1 MKSLLPTGSSASPT
15 MAQLNNPNIHAP
27 RTTVRIVF
35 ADPMTWHRCAAI
47 AKETNVEITRG
58 STWQQKGGSRVEL
71 TITGDA
77 AARKLALE
85 RIEATVWEFFERKAK
100 RRAELAAPSTE
111 AMAKDKSE
119 EVLREKPDLEKP
131 VSKAFKN
138 PYAAL
143 LDEDTEDESEEVV
156 EEKEPRVST
165 PGCLDWTNEIA
176 EGVTAKS
183 CTPEQLTVAM

>member
-1 MKSLLPTGSSASPT
+1 MT
-15 MAQLNNPNIHAP
+15 QLNNPNIHAP

-35 ADPMTWHRCAAI
+35 ADPMNWHRCAAI

-77 AARKLALE
+77 AARKLAID
-85 RIEATVWEFFERKAK
+85 RIETVAWEFFKRKAK
-100 RRAELAAPSTE
+100 RRAELAATSADVITE
-111 AMAKDKSE
+111 DKRE
-119 EVLREKPDLEKP
+119 EVSREKTAPAKP
-131 VSKAFKN
+131 VSKVFKN

-143 LDEDTEDESEEVV
+143 LDEDTEDESEEEAV
-156 EEKEPRVST
+156 EEKEARVST
-165 PGCLDWTNEIA
+165 PGCLDWTDEVV

>member
-1 MKSLLPTGSSASPT
+1 
-15 MAQLNNPNIHAP
+15 MAQLNTPDIHAP
-27 RTTVRIVF
+27 TTTVRIVF
-35 ADPMTWHRCAAI
+35 ADPMNWHRCAAI
-47 AKETNVEITRG
+47 AKETDVEITRG

-77 AARKLALE
+77 AARKLAIE
-85 RIEATVWEFFERKAK
+85 RIEATVWEFFNRKAQ
-100 RRAELAAPSTE
+100 RRAQLAADALPKAQTE
-111 AMAKDKSE
+111 DSENTE
-119 EVLREKPDLEKP
+119 EVDQKTNPMKPSRKL
-131 VSKAFKN
+131 AN

-143 LDEDTEDESEEVV
+143 CEDESDEDEPEEVAEEVEEVV

-183 CTPEQLTVAM
+183 CTPEQVTIAM